1 MLEIAAVRAGLAW
14 VKSAGRAAARNL
26 RAAAQPQVC
35 GGSAKRSGFAKS
47 RDCKTGRI
55 ERHEKCADSPAE
67 NRRCATTTTAL
78 PRAASTNSVCTA
90 TLPCRGKTQLRHGGK
105 ECGDAEAARSGFA
118 CDEGKAAARTRGVGN
133 SLRYSN

>member
-55 ERHEKCADSPAE
+55 ERHEKCAQP
-67 NRRCATTTTAL
+67 
-78 PRAASTNSVCTA
+78 VV
-90 TLPCRGKTQLRHGGK
+90 RHHHHRF
-105 ECGDAEAARSGFA
+105 AARR
-118 CDEGKAAARTRGVGN
+118 K
-133 SLRYSN
+133 Y